1 MSKVQRVR
9 YCTPEKV
16 AKINPDNIE
25 KYDKYLKSCIVKN
38 KDVKDTTYTV
48 YKNYFQQ
55 FLVYLMEQWEN
66 IDLYSEDFMEN
77 AVDIMEGYMAFC
89 QDTLENHKKI
99 INTKLSAVSSFYIWS
114 AKRGMIKYHPFQ
126 GKLDRMKGQNEETV
140 ISSYYL
146 TEEQVDTIR
155 EALKT
160 DEKFDIQD
168 RLLFEIAYD
177 SANRI
182 GALDRLTLSSLN
194 LDEMVFEGIREKE
207 GYIVDVVFE
216 DSTKDLLED
225 WIELRKDGYDKM
237 KIDALFI
244 TYYNNEW
251 RKMSKI
257 TMYKRIRKIGKIVG
271 IDDFRPHCIRK
282 SRLNNIYEETGDI
295 TLASEL
301 ANHRSIETTRSF
313 YTKKKT
319 KAEVRDKINALRNRA
334 KSSGEGDSAQA

>member
-1 MSKVQRVR
+1 MSKVTKVR
-9 YCTPEKV
+9 YCTPERI
-16 AKINPDNIE
+16 AKINPDNME
-25 KYDKYLKSCIVKN
+25 KYEKYLRSCIVKN
-38 KDVKDTTYTV
+38 RDVQDTTYNV

-55 FLVYLMEQWEN
+55 FLVYLSEQWDN

-89 QDTLENHKKI
+89 QDTLDNHKKI

-114 AKRGMIKYHPFQ
+114 AKRGLIKYHPFQ

-155 EALKT
+155 QTLR
-160 DEKFDIQD
+160 DSDNFDIQD
-168 RLLFEIAYD
+168 QLIFEIAYN

-194 LDEMVFEGIREKE
+194 LDDMMFEGIREKE

-216 DSTKDLLED
+216 DLAKELLEQ
-225 WIELRKDGYDKM
+225 WIEMRKDSKFDKL
-237 KIDALFI
+237 KVDAVFI
-244 TYYNNEW
+244 TFHNNEW
-251 RKMSKI
+251 RKMSKV
-257 TMYKRIRKIGKIVG
+257 TMYNRIRKMGKIVG

-282 SRLNNIYEETGDI
+282 SRLNNVYEETGDLS
-295 TLASEL
+295 LAAEL
-301 ANHRSIETTRSF
+301 ANHRSTETTRSF

-319 KAEVRDKINALRNRA
+319 KAEIRDRINQLRNRNKA
-334 KSSGEGDSAQA
+334 ES